1 MKCIVLNKFKANMGH
16 YEASMERDRFF
27 TPPSNFDLGE
37 FRLKLTTRAALQDKR
52 STFLCQSVVI
62 FM

>member
-1 MKCIVLNKFKANMGH
+1 MKRIVLHKFKANMGH

-37 FRLKLTTRAALQDKR
+37 FRLN
-52 STFLCQSVVI
+52 
-62 FM
+62 